1 MEYGNRQKRMR
12 FEGERNERLWSI
24 VLAGG
29 EGTRLRPL
37 VQRIHPDGR
46 PKQYA
51 VIVGSRSLLR
61 RTLDRIALEIP
72 PERTVVVATR
82 AHERFF
88 ASEFS
93 GIAKV
98 LVQPVARGTAAG
110 ILLPAHWIS
119 RLDPEAIV
127 AVFPSDHFIAE
138 DAAFM
143 REIHRV
149 AGFAARHPK
158 RIFLIGARPDS
169 PETGYGWIEPGA
181 EFGNPDIHLV
191 KRFWE
196 KPSPGT
202 AQACMERGC
211 LWNTFVM
218 VAKVSAIVEAGR
230 RALPLLNDRLAQI
243 GPSWGSD
250 AEGRSIERAYA
261 SIPAAN
267 FSDSVL
273 AAFPSLL
280 AVATLPPLTWSDWGT
295 PERVLE
301 TLRHEGLVPNR
312 PEQLCADWVTARKR
326 MIPVNTFSTSLP
338 TIDADVGRP
347 PPRARS

>member
-1 MEYGNRQKRMR
+1 MNQ
-12 FEGERNERLWSI
+12 RLWSV

-37 VQRIHPDGR
+37 VQRIHSDNR

-61 RTLDRIALEIP
+61 QTLDRIALGIP

-93 GIAKV
+93 GIAKL

-110 ILLPAHWIS
+110 ILLPAQWIS
-119 RLDPEAIV
+119 CIDPTATV
-127 AVFPSDHFIAE
+127 AVFPSDHFIAD

-149 AGFAARHPK
+149 AGFAERNPE

-169 PETGYGWIEPGA
+169 PETGYGWIEPGS
-181 EFGNPDIHLV
+181 EFGDGDIHLV
-191 KRFWE
+191 NRFWE
-196 KPSPGT
+196 KPSPET
-202 AQACMERGC
+202 AKACMERGC

-230 RALPLLNDRLAQI
+230 RALPLLHERLTQI
-243 GPSWGSD
+243 RPSWGTE
-250 AEGRSIERAYA
+250 AEGRSIERAYR
-261 SIPAAN
+261 SIPEAN

-280 AVATLPPLTWSDWGT
+280 AVATLPVLTWSDWGT

-301 TLRHEGLVPNR
+301 SLRHEGLAPNWR
-312 PEQLCADWVTARKR
+312 ELAPTA
-326 MIPVNTFSTSLP
+326 
-338 TIDADVGRP
+338 
-347 PPRARS
+347 